1 MPGPTRGSS
10 RPKIFEPIGEDSSRR
25 GRVSA
30 EGRLRSAASAGSV
43 SALPEFRE
51 AETKA
56 RRFGRELPGDASTFR
71 GGFGIGSSVRRGFW
85 EKASRNF
92 ADFFRGIGKG
102 PAGTVL
108 LACGEWLRAGLETL
122 ASASRELFRAWARG
136 RPFPLLMGLQ
146 FLLLEK
152 DSFSVEHPLDR
163 AWELGEGG
171 ALRLDARYVAESGA
185 VLELHE
191 GRPRL
196 RPARGSAEIWIQRG
210 DEFRRLDPTGEV
222 FLEAGTLFF
231 VGGRPEAAHRLG
243 FDAGRMRAYRVEG
256 PAEAGRWVL
265 RELAHAEERWQE
277 FQVEALVRRA
287 GLPEAEA
294 REMTDGLHREIEAT
308 GWSPE
313 QKAQFAKREL
323 LSEAW
328 LQVFRLAGFRRFPIY
343 DSLAEL
349 LRLFREGAWAPEDS
363 HFLMEG
369 LVRRG
374 SLSPGG
380 FDAETAF
387 PGWEGMRKLGVA
399 PSEMLEWT
407 AALARSGAEFE
418 AALHYFPK
426 NLKILTEYGLTR
438 PEAAAWLLDILA
450 GLGESARVV
459 KPDNLLPFLRD
470 AELNPGQVRSLLR
483 TLIDVLGGAAR
494 RDEQIR
500 GAMEEIFG
508 EEADAHLVDASEFST
523 VWGNPAV
530 FSYFV
535 QVTAAFAKGLNHFG
549 IPAETRLELMT
560 AMIEAYREEVDKT
573 FMDLMMPEYEGFFA
587 AWPKTLPE
595 LLEEMRQYTRKN

>member
-1 MPGPTRGSS
+1 MG
-10 RPKIFEPIGEDSSRR
+10 
-25 GRVSA
+25 
-30 EGRLRSAASAGSV
+30 
-43 SALPEFRE
+43 
-51 AETKA
+51 
-56 RRFGRELPGDASTFR
+56 
-71 GGFGIGSSVRRGFW
+71 
-85 EKASRNF
+85 NF
-92 ADFFRGIGKG
+92 ADFLRGIGKG
-102 PAGTVL
+102 PARTVL
-108 LACGEWLRAGLETL
+108 FACGEWLRAGLETF

-136 RPFPLLMGLQ
+136 RPMPLLMGLH
-146 FLLLEK
+146 FLLMER
-152 DSFSVEHPLDR
+152 DAFSVEHPLDR

-171 ALRLDARYVAESGA
+171 TLRLDARYVPESGA

-196 RPARGSAEIWIQRG
+196 RPVRESAEIWIQQG
-210 DEFRRLDPTGEV
+210 GEFRRLGPIEEV
-222 FLEAGTLFF
+222 LLEPGSLFF
-231 VGGRPEAAHRLG
+231 VGGMPEAAHRRG

-256 PAEAGRWVL
+256 PAEAGRWGL
-265 RELAHAEERWQE
+265 REFAHAEERWQD

-294 REMTDGLHREIEAT
+294 REMTEGFHREIEAT

-313 QKAQFAKREL
+313 QRAQFAKQEL
-323 LSEAW
+323 LSGPW
-328 LQVFRLAGFRRFPIY
+328 LQVFRLTGFRRFPIY
-343 DSLAEL
+343 DSLAES

-363 HFLMEG
+363 YLLMEG
-369 LVRRG
+369 LARRG
-374 SLSPGG
+374 ALSPGG
-380 FDAETAF
+380 FDAEMAF
-387 PGWEGMRKLGVA
+387 PGWEGMRKLGLA

-407 AALARSGAEFE
+407 SALARSGAEFE

-426 NLKILTEYGLTR
+426 NLKVLTESGLTR
-438 PEAAAWLLDILA
+438 PEAAAWLLDILS
-450 GLGESARVV
+450 GLDEMGRVV

-470 AELNPGQVRSLLR
+470 AELSPEQVRILLR
-483 TLIDVLGGAAR
+483 TLIDVLGEAAR
-494 RDEQIR
+494 RDEQVR

-508 EEADAHLVDASEFST
+508 AEADAHLVDASEFAK

-560 AMIEAYREEVDKT
+560 AMIEAYREAVDKT

-587 AWPKTLPE
+587 EWRETLPE